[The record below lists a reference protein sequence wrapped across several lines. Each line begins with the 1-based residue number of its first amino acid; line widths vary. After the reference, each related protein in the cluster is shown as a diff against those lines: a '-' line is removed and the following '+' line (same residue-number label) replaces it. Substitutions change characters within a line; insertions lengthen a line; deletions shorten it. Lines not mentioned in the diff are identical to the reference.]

1 SITLNPFPEKMIS
14 IDWYLALSAVLFCI
28 GIAGV
33 LIRKNAVVIF
43 MCVELMLNA
52 VNLTLISFSSH
63 YGDINGQILVFFSL
77 AVAAAEAVVG
87 LAIIIAIFRNNLS
100 VDVSEINLLRW

>member
-1 SITLNPFPEKMIS
+1 MIS
-14 IDWYLALSAVLFCI
+14 IDWFLALSALLFCI
-28 GIAGV
+28 GIIGV
-33 LIRKNAVVIF
+33 LIRKNAIVIF

-52 VNLTLISFSSH
+52 VNLSLLSFSSH
-63 YGDINGQILVFFSL
+63 YGNVDGQVLVFFSL

-100 VDVSEINLLRW
+100 VDISKINLMRW

>member
-1 SITLNPFPEKMIS
+1 
-14 IDWYLALSAVLFCI
+14 
-28 GIAGV
+28 
-33 LIRKNAVVIF
+33 

-52 VNLTLISFSSH
+52 VNLSLLTFSAYH
-63 YGDINGQILVFFSL
+63 GDISGQILVFFSL

-100 VDVSEINLLRW
+100 VDITKVNLLRW

>member
-1 SITLNPFPEKMIS
+1 MESVN
-14 IDWYLALSAVLFCI
+14 IDWYLALSAVLFTI
-28 GIAGV
+28 GIVGV
-33 LIRKNAVVIF
+33 LIRTNGIVIF

-52 VNLTLISFSSH
+52 VNLSLISFSSYH
-63 YGDINGQILVFFSL
+63 GNIDGQVLVFLSL

-100 VDVSEINLLRW
+100 VDISQINLLRW